1 MIRVMIVL
9 HDMDH
14 PKADRLRVYT
24 LRASLKESPIQV
36 CANLTNVYE
45 TGDTVAVAQVGHDF
59 GDDFIIGERKVRSVL
74 SQGMM
79 LGKAEGTLGEDV
91 TEKYVDFDPS

>member
-1 MIRVMIVL
+1 MIRIMTVL

-45 TGDTVAVAQVGHDF
+45 AGDTVAVAQIGHDF
-59 GDDFIIGERKVRSVL
+59 GDDFVIGERKVRSVL

-79 LGKAEGTLGEDV
+79 LGKVSGVVGSDV
-91 TEKYVDFDPS
+91 TADYVDFDVS